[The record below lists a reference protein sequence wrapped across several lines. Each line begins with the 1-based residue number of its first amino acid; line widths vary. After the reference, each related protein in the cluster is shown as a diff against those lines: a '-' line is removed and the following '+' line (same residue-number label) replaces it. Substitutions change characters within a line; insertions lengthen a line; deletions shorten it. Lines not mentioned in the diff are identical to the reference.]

1 VENMGRV
8 MMMMMM
14 AVMMLAGM
22 DGWCY
27 KGKEIGL
34 G

>member
-1 VENMGRV
+1 LVENMGRV
-8 MMMMMM
+8 MMMMM

-27 KGKEIGL
+27 KGKGIGL
-34 G
+34 E

>member
-1 VENMGRV
+1 MGRV
-8 MMMMMM
+8 TMMM

-22 DGWCY
+22 DGRCY

-34 G
+34 ELFVF